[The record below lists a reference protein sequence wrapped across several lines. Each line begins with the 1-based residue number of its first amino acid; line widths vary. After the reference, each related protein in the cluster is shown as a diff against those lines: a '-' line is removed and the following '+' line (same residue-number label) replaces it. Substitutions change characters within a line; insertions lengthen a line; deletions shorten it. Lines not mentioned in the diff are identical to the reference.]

1 MIILS
6 LPKFKSQTQWDKFS
20 EELESTLSLII
31 GASGVPLSYV
41 IHKQEEPD
49 FDFDMSYDEAVIQ
62 AVALEGDEF
71 RLDARTVH
79 QLIIS
84 NVVEDSDA
92 YTYI

>member
-1 MIILS
+1 M
-6 LPKFKSQTQWDKFS
+6 
-20 EELESTLSLII
+20 II

-41 IHKQEEPD
+41 IREQEEPE

-71 RLDARTVH
+71 RLDAQTVH